1 LYFKAGGPMSGEIL
15 LSFAI
20 VADDYKLKE
29 TKKLRLEKE
38 VKMEEF

>member
-1 LYFKAGGPMSGEIL
+1 LYYKAGGPMSGEIL

-20 VADDYKLKE
+20 LNDDYKSE
-29 TKKLRLEKE
+29 PKKLRLIKE

>member
-1 LYFKAGGPMSGEIL
+1 MSGEIL